1 MHTVAILALE
11 RSGGIDISIPCMIF
25 GQAYPLGQHA
35 KPARPLY
42 DVWVCGPAVTTTLAC
57 GDVAFG
63 IVPPRT
69 WADAAAADT
78 ILIPGL
84 SSYAEPPPEEV
95 IELLRDA
102 HRRGV
107 RIGAICNGVFV
118 LAAAGLLDGRRAA
131 THWTHAAKLSA
142 LHPSVRIDDA
152 VLFID
157 DGDIVTTA
165 GGAAALDLCL
175 HLVRRDHGAAIAAET
190 ARHTVMS
197 FHREGGQAQVVD
209 YVRPEAGRSLEPL
222 MRWMEDRLDT
232 ELTLETIADQA
243 AVSVRTLNR
252 RFRAQTGTTPLQW
265 LIGRRLQRARELLET
280 TDQSIE
286 TIASWCG
293 FGTAISLRQHFRR
306 ATGTAPLA
314 YRQASTDRDLRR
326 QDEPAR
332 VGHTRGGILR

>member
-11 RSGGIDISIPCMIF
+11 RSGGIDISIPCLIF
-25 GQAYPLGQHA
+25 GQAYPLGQH
-35 KPARPLY
+35 KTVARPLY
-42 DVWVCGPAVTTTLAC
+42 DVWVCGPPVTTTLAN
-57 GDVAFG
+57 GDLAFG
-63 IVPPRT
+63 IVPPHS
-69 WADAAAADT
+69 WADALDADT

-84 SSYAEPPPEEV
+84 TGYTEPPPDEV
-95 IELLRDA
+95 LQLLRDA
-102 HRRGV
+102 HARGV
-107 RIGAICNGVFV
+107 RLGAICNGVFV

-131 THWTHAAKLSA
+131 THWTHGVKLSA
-142 LHPSVRIDDA
+142 LYPSIRIDDA

-165 GGAAALDLCL
+165 GGAAGLDLCL
-175 HLVRRDHGAAIAAET
+175 HLVRRDHGAAVAGQT
-190 ARHTVMS
+190 ARHIVMS
-197 FHREGGQAQVVD
+197 PHREGDQAQVVD
-209 YVRPEAGRSLEPL
+209 YVRPDTGRSLEPV

-232 ELTLETIADQA
+232 DLTLEAIAGRA

-280 TDQSIE
+280 TDQSVE

-293 FGTAISLRQHFRR
+293 FGSAISLRQHFRR

-314 YRQASTDRDLRR
+314 YRQDYAGRTSL
-326 QDEPAR
+326 PA
-332 VGHTRGGILR
+332 